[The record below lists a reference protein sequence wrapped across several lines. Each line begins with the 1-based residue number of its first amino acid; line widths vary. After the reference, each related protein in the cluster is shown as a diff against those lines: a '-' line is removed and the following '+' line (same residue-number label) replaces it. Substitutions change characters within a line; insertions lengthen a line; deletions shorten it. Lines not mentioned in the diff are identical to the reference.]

1 MLSAFQILLTVLM
14 ADANKKQEIS
24 RKSLRLVKDLETIV
38 LRTFLE
44 FKINY
49 HLLINESNK
58 IISFILR
65 LKYIYFQLK
74 Y

>member
-1 MLSAFQILLTVLM
+1 M

-24 RKSLRLVKDLETIV
+24 RKSSLRLVKDEETIV

-49 HLLINESNK
+49 HLLIKESNK
-58 IISFILR
+58 IISFIFR